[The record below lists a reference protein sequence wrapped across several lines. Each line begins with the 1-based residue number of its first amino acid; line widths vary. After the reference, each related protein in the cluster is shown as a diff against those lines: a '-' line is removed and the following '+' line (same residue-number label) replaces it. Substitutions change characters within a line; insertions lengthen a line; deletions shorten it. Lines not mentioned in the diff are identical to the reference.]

1 MGFRCAFWGVLL
13 VICSINVL
21 GQINTGKITGFVT
34 DSSGGS
40 VSGVPVVATNDA
52 TGVVTKTD
60 TTDSGEFLLTF
71 LVPGTYHV
79 TVEKEGFKKDIRSG
93 VIVDAGGIARI
104 DFTLQVGDVG
114 QTVAVE
120 TNTVNCATETSQL
133 SPTFS
138 HPDLDTLPNPHPN
151 PLYQI
156 NLIPR
161 PNNHPGSGHY
171 GTNGGENGSAV

>member
-52 TGVVTKTD
+52 TGVVTKTEA
-60 TTDSGEFLLTF
+60 TDSGEFLLNF

-79 TVEKEGFKKDIRSG
+79 TVEKEGFKKNIRSG
-93 VIVDAGGIARI
+93 VIVDAGGVARI
-104 DFTLQVGDVG
+104 DFTLPVGDVG
-114 QTVAVE
+114 QTVAGEGKAVK
-120 TNTVNCATETSQL
+120 VAPETSEL

-138 HPDLDTLPNPHPN
+138 HRGFGSLPNLDRK
-151 PLYQI
+151 PL
-156 NLIPR
+156 
-161 PNNHPGSGHY
+161 
-171 GTNGGENGSAV
+171 

>member
-1 MGFRCAFWGVLL
+1 MRFRYALCTVLL
-13 VICSINVL
+13 LFCSISVL

-79 TVEKEGFKKDIRSG
+79 TVEKEGFKKDIRSR

-120 TNTVNCATETSQL
+120 ANAVNVATETSEL
-133 SPTFS
+133 SQTFS
-138 HPDLDTLPNPHPN
+138 HRDLDALPNLDRN
-151 PLYQI
+151 PL
-156 NLIPR
+156 
-161 PNNHPGSGHY
+161 
-171 GTNGGENGSAV
+171 